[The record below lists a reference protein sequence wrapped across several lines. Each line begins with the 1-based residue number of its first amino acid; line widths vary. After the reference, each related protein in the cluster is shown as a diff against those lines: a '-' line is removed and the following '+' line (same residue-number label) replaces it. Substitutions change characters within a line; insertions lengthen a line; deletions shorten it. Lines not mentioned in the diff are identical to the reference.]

1 MMPLRS
7 TPFVVALCLCLF
19 PAAVHAAE
27 LLELETKIP
36 LGEIKGRID
45 HFAIDLDRQRLFVA
59 ELGNDSVG
67 VIDLKER
74 KVIRTITGL
83 SAPQGLGFVTETDT
97 LYVANA
103 GDGVVHLFKG
113 DDLAPDGTIDLK
125 EDADNIRVDAQRH
138 RVYVGY
144 GDGALAVIDPL
155 TKSRIADIPLKGHP
169 EGFQLA
175 HLAGLIFVNVPDAE
189 QIAVI
194 DTASGKQ
201 VMTWPTR
208 EARANFPLA
217 LDSEAIQ
224 VLVGFREPA
233 RLMAFDADE
242 GKLLANVELCG
253 DTDDIFADAKRER
266 VYVSCGAGFIDIF
279 ARHDRVYS
287 LMARMP
293 TVSGART
300 AFFSPELDRY
310 FLAVRAADNEPAAVW
325 LYRPTP

>member
-1 MMPLRS
+1 MPSASKPLI
-7 TPFVVALCLCLF
+7 VALCLWLF

-36 LGEIKGRID
+36 LGDIKGRID

-67 VIDLKER
+67 VIDLNAR

-103 GDGVVHLFKG
+103 GDGAVHLFKG
-113 DDLAPDGTIDLK
+113 DDLTPDGTIDLK
-125 EDADNIRVDAQRH
+125 DDADNIRVDAQNH

-144 GDGALAVIDPL
+144 GDGALAVIDPR
-155 TKSRIADIPLKGHP
+155 TKARTTDIPLKGHP

-175 HLAGLIFVNVPDAE
+175 PLAGLIFVNVPDAR

-194 DTASGKQ
+194 DMASAKQ
-201 VMTWPTR
+201 VMSWPMG
-208 EARANFPLA
+208 EAGANFPMA
-217 LDSEAIQ
+217 VDGEAAQ

-233 RLMAFDADE
+233 RLMAFDADQ
-242 GKLLANVELCG
+242 GNLLANVELCG
-253 DTDDIFADAKRER
+253 DTDDIFADAKRGR

-279 ARHDRVYS
+279 ARHTTVYS
-287 LMARMP
+287 RMARVP

-300 AFFSPELDRY
+300 AFFSPEMDRY
-310 FLAVRAADNEPAAVW
+310 FLAVRASGNEPAAVW